1 MERTYIAAVGGGGRG
16 EGQGHWVSSTTCNST
31 VSKYFFFYE
40 LNHLIF
46 TTALVVPKGQN
57 KQSLER
63 IYTFDLYVTLASTR
77 KFCLL
82 FTDDLS
88 QNLNFLASI
97 YSFANRE
104 QLLQWTVEPRE

>member
-1 MERTYIAAVGGGGRG
+1 MERTYIAGR
-16 EGQGHWVSSTTCNST
+16 GHWVSSTTHNSIF
-31 VSKYFFFYE
+31 SKFFSHE

-46 TTALVVPKGQN
+46 TTALVVPKGHN
-57 KQSLER
+57 KWSLER
-63 IYTFDLYVTLASTR
+63 IYTFDLYVTLASTY

-97 YSFANRE
+97 YSFANWE